1 MVGLFRSAVGLSALL
16 LIAACQAEEESMVI
30 ADGQKVSLEYT
41 LTLNDGTQVE
51 SNVGEEP
58 LVYQQG
64 ANQLLPALEQQLA
77 GLGIDERKKVT
88 LAPEDAYGTVRT
100 DLFQEVDAER
110 IPEDARKAGTRLM
123 SEDPSGNR
131 RLIRVHEVKGDRIV
145 LDQNHPL
152 AGETIHFDLRIV
164 AIE

>member
-1 MVGLFRSAVGLSALL
+1 
-16 LIAACQAEEESMVI
+16 VI
-30 ADGQKVSLEYT
+30 ADGQNVSLEYT

-77 GLGIDERKKVT
+77 GMEVNEHRKVT
-88 LAPEDAYGTVRT
+88 LAPEDAYGAVRP